1 MMTAPIKKLKHYNSR
16 LTTILNELEVLEDY
30 ENVDYSDVI
39 SEIAWNV
46 RQLENRRETLQRKG
60 GTQ

>member
-1 MMTAPIKKLKHYNSR
+1 MTAPIKKLKHYNSR

-60 GTQ
+60 RVQ

>member
-1 MMTAPIKKLKHYNSR
+1 MTAPIKKLKHYNSR